1 MTPAQASARPHT
13 SNGACSTAHTRA
25 SPCHKLPQPPNV
37 TVSQRHPPSRPPAPL
52 AAAALHESVSAAC
65 LPQHPPRRR
74 CPFACAWCPWRGS
87 FQEDGFETSQSS
99 FQKRCFPFI
108 VMNTEQVAE
117 LLGRLLVPD
126 TAVIKQAE
134 AQLGQLCKEPVSIVR
149 LLEVATLC
157 PNADIR
163 LYALV
168 VLKKRISSLWNKLQP
183 SDRDVVQQVQQTLSS
198 NSSHLQT
205 RNHILRS
212 ACPSSCFRS
221 KFPSSAQH
229 SRAS

>member
-1 MTPAQASARPHT
+1 
-13 SNGACSTAHTRA
+13 
-25 SPCHKLPQPPNV
+25 
-37 TVSQRHPPSRPPAPL
+37 
-52 AAAALHESVSAAC
+52 
-65 LPQHPPRRR
+65 
-74 CPFACAWCPWRGS
+74 
-87 FQEDGFETSQSS
+87 
-99 FQKRCFPFI
+99 
-108 VMNTEQVAE
+108 MNTEQVAE

-183 SDRDVVQQVQQTLSS
+183 SDRDAVQQVQQSLCS
-198 NSSHLQT
+198 NSSP
-205 RNHILRS
+205 NS
-212 ACPSSCFRS
+212 
-221 KFPSSAQH
+221 
-229 SRAS
+229 